1 MFTQIWCVKSLKVTH
16 CMDTNGHKV
25 ILEPIPATWQPG
37 SYSVQ
42 SPKGVLKQSEKIH
55 NFNFNA
61 HIVHRSQ

>member
-1 MFTQIWCVKSLKVTH
+1 MG
-16 CMDTNGHKV
+16 TNGHKV